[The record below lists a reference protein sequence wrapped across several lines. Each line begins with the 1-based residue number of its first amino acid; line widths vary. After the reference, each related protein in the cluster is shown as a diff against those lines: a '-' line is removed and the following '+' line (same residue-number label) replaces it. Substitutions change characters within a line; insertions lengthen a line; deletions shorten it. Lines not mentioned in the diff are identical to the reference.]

1 MRRRSTTLTE
11 QELEIMKI
19 VWERDSTTVRDV
31 YETLLERRKVAYT
44 TVMTMMK
51 ILEQKKYLKKTQA
64 DRAYVYRP
72 AQPKGQVIGAMV
84 RDFINR
90 VFNGSA
96 EPLLVHLVEEH
107 DLSTR
112 GDWKRSRG
120 CGGSHERNTV
130 MEQSGGVQPANR
142 AADRRGGRS
151 IPALLRLRL
160 PAARLVYWHD
170 AAGGVSAA
178 AADAPVEAGHRDG
191 HHAGGRAHDAGDA
204 HGAGPH
210 AEDALVAG

>member
-19 VWERDSTTVRDV
+19 VWERESATVRDV

-51 ILEQKKYLKKTQA
+51 ILEHKKYLKRTQA

-72 AQPKGQVIGAMV
+72 AQPKRQVVGAMV

-90 VFNGSA
+90 VFNGAA

-107 DLSTR
+107 DLSP
-112 GDWKRSRG
+112 
-120 CGGSHERNTV
+120 E
-130 MEQSGGVQPANR
+130 ELEEIA
-142 AADRRGGRS
+142 
-151 IPALLRLRL
+151 RLRRK
-160 PAARLVYWHD
+160 A
-170 AAGGVSAA
+170 
-178 AADAPVEAGHRDG
+178 
-191 HHAGGRAHDAGDA
+191 
-204 HGAGPH
+204 
-210 AEDALVAG
+210 